1 LIGRRINKI
10 LWAITLLHNVD
21 ILEIYEEAIQQTDA
35 HLQRTPY
42 QKEQAN
48 MGEVEMQPP
57 AQTLEQSASTHAAA
71 QAAAGPKARHP
82 RLTKAIDPA
91 KQQRQ
96 LQHMQT
102 P

>member
-1 LIGRRINKI
+1 
-10 LWAITLLHNVD
+10 
-21 ILEIYEEAIQQTDA
+21 
-35 HLQRTPY
+35 
-42 QKEQAN
+42 